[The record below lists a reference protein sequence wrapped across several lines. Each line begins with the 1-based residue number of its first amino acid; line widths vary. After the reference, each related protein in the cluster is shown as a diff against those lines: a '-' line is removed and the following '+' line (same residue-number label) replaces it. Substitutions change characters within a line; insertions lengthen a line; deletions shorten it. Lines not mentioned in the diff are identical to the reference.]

1 MRHNSSLLGYGLH
14 GSHLIEK
21 VQNRDFPGVPVVKTL
36 LSNAGGEGSIPGQGT
51 TILHATQCGQ
61 KKELLGSFFKKKETY
76 VE

>member
-36 LSNAGGEGSIPGQGT
+36 LSNAGGEGSIPGQGAKIPHASRLKNKT
-51 TILHATQCGQ
+51 KHKAETIL
-61 KKELLGSFFKKKETY
+61 
-76 VE
+76 